1 MATIRTAIQ
10 MVDGMSPAMRGMTNA
25 LNIVI
30 SSFEQMQRA
39 SSNSVDTSSI
49 EAARRE
55 LAGAEASFDQ
65 VEASIR
71 NSNHQ
76 QQQFNNSVREGQT
89 HADGLASKVGN
100 IVKAY
105 LGFQAVKSIA
115 DTSDN
120 FVQTRA
126 RIDLVNDGLRT
137 TDELQNMIFQS
148 AQRSRASYSDTANV
162 VAKLGTLAK
171 SAFSGNEEMVAFA
184 EQMNKQF
191 KIGGASIQEQTA
203 GMYQL
208 TQAMA
213 SGRLQGDEFRSIME
227 NAPLLAQAI
236 ATYTGK
242 SMGELRKMSSEG
254 QISAD
259 IIKKALFST
268 AEDTEARFAKMPK
281 TIGEIWISIKNQA
294 LMAFQ
299 PILLKINEVA
309 NNPNVN
315 RMVSLLVSG
324 FLLIG
329 SAALSVINILANIV
343 AFFQNNW
350 SLIQPIIFGV
360 VAAFAIYEGVMIAS
374 AIATGIASLANSI
387 YAIGAYNACAS
398 LAATELAIYG
408 KVSAQTLEAMA
419 TASAT
424 AAQWGF
430 NAALLACP
438 ITWIIIAIIAVIV
451 IIYLAVA
458 AVNKFA
464 GTSYSA
470 TGIIAGTFMALG
482 ATIYNVIAFIWN
494 TTAAFVEF
502 FANVF
507 TNPVESVKRLHI
519 NLALAIIDSMLAAT
533 RGCDQFATNMANAI
547 ISGVNMAINAWNE
560 FIDLLNSAG
569 IADKLGLSKGSTL
582 GYTASITSDL
592 DGAKGKLE
600 AYLATTPENY
610 IKVPRMQSQD
620 IGAAFNS
627 GYKWGN
633 DVSNMFDISKL
644 QEQDLNNSGFDYDE
658 LLKNAEANS
667 PNIADTA
674 KNTGAMKDA
683 LDITDE
689 DLKYLRD
696 IAEQES
702 INRFTTAE
710 IKVDMVNHNSI
721 NSDMDIDGMINH
733 LGSGLHESLQTVAEG
748 ATYDNV

>member
-1 MATIRTAIQ
+1 MATIRTSIQ
-10 MVDGMSPAMRGMTNA
+10 MIDAMSPVIRGMNNA

-30 SSFEQMQRA
+30 SSFESMQRA

-49 EAARRE
+49 QAARRE
-55 LAGAEASFDQ
+55 LAGAEASLNQ
-65 VEASIR
+65 MESSIR
-71 NSNHQ
+71 NSSQQ
-76 QQQFNNSVREGQT
+76 QQQFNNTLQQGNS
-89 HADGLASKVGN
+89 HADGLASKIGN
-100 IVKAY
+100 AVKAY
-105 LGFQAVKSIA
+105 LGFQAVKGIA
-115 DTSDN
+115 DTSDQ

-126 RIDLVNDGLRT
+126 RLDLINDGLRSS
-137 TDELQNMIFQS
+137 DELQNMIFQS
-148 AQRSRASYSDTANV
+148 AQRSRAVYSDTANV

-171 SAFSGNEEMVAFA
+171 GSFSNNDEMVAFA

-213 SGRLQGDEFRSIME
+213 SGKLQGDEFRSIME

-254 QISAD
+254 QITAG

-268 AEDTEARFAKMPK
+268 AEDTEERFSKIPR

-315 RMVSLLVSG
+315 RMVALIVSG
-324 FLLIG
+324 FVIIANAGLN
-329 SAALSVINILANIV
+329 VINVLANIV
-343 AFFQNNW
+343 AFFQTNW
-350 SLIQPIIFGV
+350 SIIQPIIMGV

-374 AIATGIASLANSI
+374 AIATGIASFANSV
-387 YAIGAYNACAS
+387 YAVGAYNACAS
-398 LAATELAIYG
+398 LAATEMAIMG
-408 KVSAQTLEAMA
+408 KVSAHTIEAMA

-438 ITWIIIAIIAVIV
+438 ITWIIIAIIAVIAV
-451 IIYLAVA
+451 LYIVVAIINRVT
-458 AVNKFA
+458 
-464 GTSYSA
+464 GSSISA
-470 TGIIAGTFMALG
+470 TGIIAGTVMALG
-482 ATIYNVIAFIWN
+482 ATIYNIIAFIWN
-494 TTAAFVEF
+494 NIAAFVEF

-507 TNPVESVKRLHI
+507 TNPAEANKRLFI
-519 NLALAIIDSMLAAT
+519 NLALAVIDATLGMT

-547 ISGVNMAINAWNE
+547 IGGINNVLDVWNY
-560 FIDLLNSAG
+560 FVDVLSQAG
-569 IADKLGLSKGSTL
+569 IAEKLGLGKAEHFN
-582 GYTASITSDL
+582 YTTSITSDL
-592 DGAKGKLE
+592 DNAKSMLE
-600 AYLATTPENY
+600 GYLKTTPEGY
-610 IKVPRMQSQD
+610 IKVPRMESTD

-627 GYKWGN
+627 GYAWGN
-633 DVSNMFDISKL
+633 DVSNMFSLPEAPTLDQGFNYDDLL
-644 QEQDLNNSGFDYDE
+644 Q
-658 LLKNAEANS
+658 NAK
-667 PNIADTA
+667 DTA
-674 KNTGAMKDA
+674 NNTGKMKDKME
-683 LDITDE
+683 ITEE

-696 IAEQES
+696 IAEQEV

-721 NSDMDIDGMINH
+721 NNELDIDGVIDHFGNGLYEH
-733 LGSGLHESLQTVAEG
+733 LQAVAEG